1 MNFVF
6 YDLETSGL
14 SSSYDQILQ
23 FAAIVTDENFVE
35 LERVNLRCQLSS
47 HILPSPMAL
56 AVTGVSPKDF
66 TDTSL
71 PTEFEFAQSIREFIS
86 KWAPATWTGYNSL
99 GFDEPHL
106 RQMFFQT
113 LQPNVYETQFNG
125 NNRLDIMQV
134 VQACRVK
141 HPDALVW
148 VKNQKNKISFKL
160 DQIAP
165 GNGFPQHNAHD
176 ALGDVEATIFIAQ
189 KIAQNAPE
197 FWALAVENRDK
208 QAVLRKI
215 NSFEPVQFIQNF
227 YGKMQDYSLCF
238 VCAVGNNAVFFDIEN
253 NDPLD
258 YVNGSDE
265 EIKMLLERN
274 PRVIHTV
281 AVNKAP
287 SLFLMTNADE
297 VLRQRSEV
305 LKQAY
310 DFQNRLSNAIQQSYD
325 DKDVA
330 PNKPVEDKIYDGFYD
345 NADKRLLEEFQVS
358 SWDQRKSMLSKLK
371 DPRLIQLGR
380 RLTIFQGDSQN
391 SEIEKAKATEYLNQK
406 WFAQGDVEWT
416 TFAKVDKDIADIKR
430 RELLNVQKTQELED
444 YYADVKHKLETLELI
459 R

>member
-325 DKDVA
+325 DKEVA

-391 SEIEKAKATEYLNQK
+391 SEIEKATATEYLNQK

-444 YYADVKHKLETLELI
+444 YYADVKHKLETGELI

>member
-1 MNFVF
+1 
-6 YDLETSGL
+6 
-14 SSSYDQILQ
+14 
-23 FAAIVTDENFVE
+23 
-35 LERVNLRCQLSS
+35 
-47 HILPSPMAL
+47 MAL

-66 TDTSL
+66 TDPSL

-444 YYADVKHKLETLELI
+444 YYADVKHKLETGELI

>member
-274 PRVIHTV
+274 PRVIHTI

-287 SLFLMTNADE
+287 SVFIMSNAHE
-297 VLRQRSEV
+297 ILLERSEV

-444 YYADVKHKLETLELI
+444 YYADVKHKLETGELI

>member
-23 FAAIVTDENFVE
+23 FAAIVTDEKFVE
-35 LERVNLRCQLSS
+35 LERVNLRCRLSL

-56 AVTGVSPKDF
+56 AVTGVLPKDF
-66 TDTSL
+66 TDTNL
-71 PTEFEFAQSIREFIS
+71 PTEFEFAQSLRTFIG

-141 HPDALVW
+141 HPDALRW

-160 DQIAP
+160 DQLAP
-165 GNGFPQHNAHD
+165 GNGFTQHNAHD

-189 KIAQNAPE
+189 KIAESVPE
-197 FWALAVENRDK
+197 FWKLAVENRDK

-215 NSFEPVQFIQNF
+215 NLFEPVQFIQNF
-227 YGKMQDYSLCF
+227 YGNMQDYSLCF
-238 VCAVGNNAVFFDIEN
+238 CCAVGNNGIFFDIKN
-253 NDPLD
+253 HDPLD
-258 YVNGSDE
+258 FVNGSDE
-265 EIKMLLERN
+265 EISMLLERN
-274 PRVIHTV
+274 PRVIHTL

-287 SLFLMTNADE
+287 SLFLIENADDILIE
-297 VLRQRSEV
+297 RSQV
-305 LKQAY
+305 IKQAY
-310 DFQNRLSNAIQQSYD
+310 DFQNRLSNIIQQGYD
-325 DKDVA
+325 NKEVD
-330 PNKPVEDKIYDGFYD
+330 PNRPVEDKIYEGFYE
-345 NADKRLLEEFQVS
+345 NADKRLLDEFQTS
-358 SWDQRKSMLSKLK
+358 SWEQRKAILVKLK

-380 RLTIFQGDSQN
+380 RLIIFQGESQN
-391 SEIEKAKATEYLNQK
+391 TEIERTKANEYLNQK

-416 TFAKVDKDIADIKR
+416 TFAKVDKEITDIKR
-430 RELLNVQKTQELED
+430 LNLLDAQETQELEA
-444 YYADVKHKLETLELI
+444 YYAKLKSELEAGQLL

>member
-14 SSSYDQILQ
+14 SSGYDQILQ
-23 FAAIVTDENFVE
+23 FAAIVTDGNFAE

-47 HILPSPMAL
+47 HILPSPIAL

-71 PTEFEFAQSIREFIS
+71 PTEFEFSQLLRAFIN

-125 NNRLDIMQV
+125 NNRLDIMLV
-134 VQACRVK
+134 VQACRIK
-141 HPDALVW
+141 YPDALVW

-165 GNGFPQHNAHD
+165 GNGFTQHNAHD

-208 QAVLRKI
+208 QTVLRNI
-215 NSFEPVQFIQNF
+215 NLFEPVQFIQNF

-238 VCAVGNNAVFFDIEN
+238 VCAVGNNGVFFDIEN

-310 DFQNRLSNAIQQSYD
+310 DFQKRLSNAIQQSYD
-325 DKDVA
+325 DKDVG
-330 PNKPVEDKIYDGFYD
+330 PNRPVEDKIYDGFYD
-345 NADKRLLEEFQVS
+345 NADKRLLEEFQGS
-358 SWDQRKSMLSKLK
+358 GWDQRKSMLSKLK

-391 SEIEKAKATEYLNQK
+391 SEIEKTKATEYLKQK

-416 TFAKVDKDIADIKR
+416 TFAKVDKDLAEIKR
-430 RELLNVQKTQELED
+430 RELLDSQKTQELED
-444 YYADVKHKLETLELI
+444 YYSSVRHKLEAGELI

>member
-66 TDTSL
+66 TDPSL

-444 YYADVKHKLETLELI
+444 YYADVKHKLETGELI

>member
-1 MNFVF
+1 
-6 YDLETSGL
+6 
-14 SSSYDQILQ
+14 
-23 FAAIVTDENFVE
+23 
-35 LERVNLRCQLSS
+35 
-47 HILPSPMAL
+47 MAL

-444 YYADVKHKLETLELI
+444 YYADVKHKLETGELI

>member
-325 DKDVA
+325 DKEVD
-330 PNKPVEDKIYDGFYD
+330 PNRPVEDKIYDGFYD

-444 YYADVKHKLETLELI
+444 YYADVKHKLETGELI